1 MLLCVPG
8 PHKHWFPESEQII
21 IGTSVLGIDATV
33 GLF

>member
-8 PHKHWFPESEQII
+8 PHKHWFPESGQSI
-21 IGTSVLGIDATV
+21 IGTFVLGNDATV

>member
-1 MLLCVPG
+1 MFLCVLG

-21 IGTSVLGIDATV
+21 IGTSVLGIEATV